1 MRAPRRFLK
10 KGNAARLVDEKQR
23 DFAVSASAPEWIVVV
38 TGVLPQV
45 RGYRSKG
52 GGEGKI

>member
-10 KGNAARLVDEKQR
+10 KRNAARLVDEKQR

-38 TGVLPQV
+38 TGVLLQV